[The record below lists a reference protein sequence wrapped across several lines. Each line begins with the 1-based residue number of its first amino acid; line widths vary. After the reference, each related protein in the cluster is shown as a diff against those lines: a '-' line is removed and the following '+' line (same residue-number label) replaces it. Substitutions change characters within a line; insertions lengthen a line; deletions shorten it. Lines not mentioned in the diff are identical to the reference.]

1 VDGAAGLEHY
11 ATAPRINMP
20 NGFQGSDLEWQ
31 RIEAPLLRIDSAL
44 EMFASAHGLTI
55 SKNYHNHPERS
66 LTWGAGSAG
75 LRRLIQ
81 LYLTDSKLLTFNIWL
96 CASQD
101 RGSSRYWKQEFLLKE
116 QSIETFVGTLP
127 SLLEGAYLK
136 VNSWAAEDLE
146 RAG

>member
-1 VDGAAGLEHY
+1 
-11 ATAPRINMP
+11 MP
-20 NGFQGSDLEWQ
+20 NGFQGSESEWQ
-31 RIEAPLLRIDSAL
+31 RIEAPLLRVDSAL
-44 EMFASAHGLTI
+44 ELFASAHGLGI

-66 LTWGAGSAG
+66 LTWGAG

-81 LYLTDSKLLTFNIWL
+81 LYLADSRLLTFNMWL

-116 QSIETFVGTLP
+116 QSIDIFFSTLP
-127 SLLEGAYLK
+127 SLLNEAYRK
-136 VNSWAAEDLE
+136 VDSWTAEDLE

>member
-1 VDGAAGLEHY
+1 
-11 ATAPRINMP
+11 MP
-20 NGFQGSDLEWQ
+20 NGFQGSESEWQ
-31 RIEAPLLRIDSAL
+31 RIEAPLLRVDSAL
-44 EMFASAHGLTI
+44 ELFASAQGLGI

-66 LTWGAGSAG
+66 LTWGTG

-81 LYLTDSKLLTFNIWL
+81 LYLADSKLLTFNVWL

-116 QSIETFVGTLP
+116 QNIETFFGTLSP
-127 SLLEGAYLK
+127 LLEEAYRK
-136 VNSWAAEDLE
+136 VDSWTAEDLE

>member
-1 VDGAAGLEHY
+1 
-11 ATAPRINMP
+11 MP
-20 NGFQGSDLEWQ
+20 NGFQGSELEW
-31 RIEAPLLRIDSAL
+31 LLRVDSAL
-44 EMFASAHGLTI
+44 EMFASAHELTF

-66 LTWGAGSAG
+66 ITWGAG

-81 LYLTDSKLLTFNIWL
+81 LYLADSKLLTFNMWL

-116 QSIETFVGTLP
+116 QSIETFFGTLP
-127 SLLEGAYLK
+127 SLLDEAYRK
-136 VNSWAAEDLE
+136 VDSWTAEDLE